1 MEEGS
6 GMYRRTLIMRRFG
19 ELSFGLGYVEDGVWV
34 DHAVAVA
41 RGEDLLAI
49 ASPAERAALDAIH
62 AWFMCCDGNV
72 KFDDEVGEGRGLV
85 AIAGSAS
92 S

>member
-1 MEEGS
+1 MH
-6 GMYRRTLIMRRFG
+6 RRTLIMRRFG
-19 ELSFGLGYVEDGVWV
+19 ELSFGLGYVEEGVWV

-41 RGEDLLAI
+41 RGEDLLAN
-49 ASPAERAALDAIH
+49 ASAADRAALDAIH
-62 AWFMCCDGNV
+62 SWFACCDGAISDV
-72 KFDDEVGEGRGLV
+72 EVGEGSALV

>member
-1 MEEGS
+1 MH
-6 GMYRRTLIMRRFG
+6 RRTLIMRRFG

-41 RGEDLLAI
+41 RGEDLLAN
-49 ASPAERAALDAIH
+49 ASDADRAALDAIH
-62 AWFMCCDGNV
+62 SWFACCDGAINV
-72 KFDDEVGEGRGLV
+72 SDVSEAGALV
-85 AIAGSAS
+85 AISGSAS

>member
-1 MEEGS
+1 MH
-6 GMYRRTLIMRRFG
+6 RRTLILRRFG

-34 DHAVAVA
+34 DHAMANA
-41 RGEDLLAI
+41 RGEDLLTN
-49 ASPAERAALDAIH
+49 ASEADRVAVDAIH
-62 AWFMCCDGNV
+62 AWFACCDGSIG
-72 KFDDEVGEGRGLV
+72 DLGDREGGEGRDLV